1 MNDTPS
7 SLTAAYDAP
16 YDEVSDYDAT
26 RRADPELV
34 ETLATHLALF
44 ENGHYLDIG
53 CGTGNYTHALA
64 DRAGHWTGIDP
75 SARMINKARQKRAHE
90 KPITIKCQQAA
101 AEQLPFAEAQFDG
114 IVSVLALHHMRDLV
128 AAFGEMRR
136 VLKPQ
141 GRLVVFGVLPHQ
153 VRANWLTHYFPR
165 MMEQDAKGLPDETQI
180 AAAVRYAG
188 FQMMTPQPFF
198 VTRQTQ
204 DRFFFS
210 GKYRP
215 EIYLAASARENMSPF
230 RNAANA
236 DEVEDGLAALARDIA
251 SGAIDEIIAANDRQA
266 AAQSDDV
273 AGDGPGD
280 VAGEYCFLTFTPH
293 RPGEA
298 R

>member
-7 SLTAAYDAP
+7 SLTSAYDTP
-16 YDEVSDYDAT
+16 YDAVSDYDAT

-34 ETLATHLALF
+34 ETLVTHLALF

-75 SARMINKARQKRAHE
+75 SASMINKARRKEAHK
-90 KPITIKCQQAA
+90 KPITIKWQQAA

-114 IVSVLALHHMRDLV
+114 IVSVLALHHMSDLAV
-128 AAFGEMRR
+128 AFGEMRR

-141 GRLVVFGVLPHQ
+141 GRVVLFGVLPHQ
-153 VRANWLTHYFPR
+153 VRANWLTHYFPQ
-165 MMEQDAKGLPDETQI
+165 MMEQDARGLPDETQI
-180 AAAVRYAG
+180 AAAARHVG
-188 FQMMTPQPFF
+188 FQTMKPEPFF
-198 VTRQTQ
+198 VSRQTQ

-236 DEVEDGLAALARDIA
+236 DELEDGLAALARDVA
-251 SGAIDEIIAANDRQA
+251 SGAIDEIIAKYDR
-266 AAQSDDV
+266 
-273 AGDGPGD
+273 P
-280 VAGEYCFLTFTPH
+280 AGEYCCFMFAPFKAPQTL
-293 RPGEA
+293 
-298 R
+298 